1 MDAIKVSGRLTKS
14 FATKG
19 IDPERL
25 ELKGRCPH
33 PKLLAGYNDVDIA
46 LDPYPYSG
54 GLKTYE
60 AIWMGAPVMTMPRN
74 TFASRHLTSH
84 LMALGAPELIA
95 TDESTY
101 VQLAVNL
108 ASNPDALA
116 QMHQDLH
123 SKMEVLPIC
132 DYPRFASG
140 FSTLLCGMWHN
151 WSRSNK

>member
-19 IDPERL
+19 IDPGRL

-60 AIWMGAPVMTMPRN
+60 AIWMGAPVMTIPRN

-84 LMALGAPELIA
+84 LMALGAPEFIA

-108 ASNPDALA
+108 ASDPDALA
-116 QMHQDLH
+116 
-123 SKMEVLPIC
+123 
-132 DYPRFASG
+132 
-140 FSTLLCGMWHN
+140 
-151 WSRSNK
+151 